1 MQADGS
7 MKMND
12 SDILNKSLNNPNEL
26 NLLDHGPRD
35 TQLSNS
41 FSNKPTDREL
51 YLKKLFREKAT
62 RKERNRSQTDIRLTD
77 IDDMNL

>member
-12 SDILNKSLNNPNEL
+12 SEILNKSLNNPNEL
-26 NLLDHGPRD
+26 NLLDHGVRD